1 MSMKGK
7 LIRPYSIDME
17 KTLCAGA
24 EVEIIT
30 GVWTADGYKYFC
42 ELSGNEQVY
51 IEHDYIDITDYTPY
65 IDWDERRYQ
74 IAKTVLPAVVH
85 EYSEI
90 NLGIIVNDEALA
102 ATATRLADALINELK
117 RK

>member
-1 MSMKGK
+1 MKGK

-42 ELSGNEQVY
+42 ELSGKEHVY
-51 IEHDYIDITDYTPY
+51 IEHDYIDITDYTPH
-65 IDWDERRYQ
+65 IDWEERRYQ
-74 IAKTVLPAVVH
+74 IAKEVLPAVIQASFK
-85 EYSEI
+85 Y
-90 NLGIIVNDEALA
+90 GMTDEEMVQTTLKC
-102 ATATRLADALINELK
+102 TDCLIEQLK
-117 RK
+117 KKMI